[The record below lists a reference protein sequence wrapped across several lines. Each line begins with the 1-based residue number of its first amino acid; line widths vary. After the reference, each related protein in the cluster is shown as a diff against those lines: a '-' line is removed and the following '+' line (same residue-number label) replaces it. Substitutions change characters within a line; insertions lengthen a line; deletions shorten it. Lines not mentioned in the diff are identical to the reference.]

1 MKNIDFERFLNEN
14 ADFNRL
20 LSTLEEYND
29 GFVYISIGS
38 TIANGSKKNNINQLV
53 PLSLVTNSL
62 KRENANNCQKKSCKT
77 LCIAIDSLNINN
89 SQLDYETIIK
99 DKIKDSNIQ
108 FILLDI
114 KSIINNKQDILLK
127 NKEVE
132 SFFYTLF
139 NKIKQKLQEF
149 KINNK
154 NLKINNYLEFNN
166 SNIFKNVLNPYN
178 YENNIKTINSTK
190 KFTKKNRNK
199 NNNKTKKVKK

>member
-1 MKNIDFERFLNEN
+1 M
-14 ADFNRL
+14 
-20 LSTLEEYND
+20 
-29 GFVYISIGS
+29 
-38 TIANGSKKNNINQLV
+38 
-53 PLSLVTNSL
+53 

-89 SQLDYETIIK
+89 SHLDYETIIK

-166 SNIFKNVLNPYN
+166 SNIFKNVLNQYN

-190 KFTKKNRNK
+190 KITKKNRNK

>member
-1 MKNIDFERFLNEN
+1 
-14 ADFNRL
+14 
-20 LSTLEEYND
+20 
-29 GFVYISIGS
+29 
-38 TIANGSKKNNINQLV
+38 
-53 PLSLVTNSL
+53 L

>member
-1 MKNIDFERFLNEN
+1 M
-14 ADFNRL
+14 
-20 LSTLEEYND
+20 
-29 GFVYISIGS
+29 
-38 TIANGSKKNNINQLV
+38 
-53 PLSLVTNSL
+53 

-89 SQLDYETIIK
+89 PQLDYETIIK

>member
-1 MKNIDFERFLNEN
+1 
-14 ADFNRL
+14 
-20 LSTLEEYND
+20 
-29 GFVYISIGS
+29 
-38 TIANGSKKNNINQLV
+38 
-53 PLSLVTNSL
+53 L

-89 SQLDYETIIK
+89 PQLDYETIIK

-178 YENNIKTINSTK
+178 YENNIKTINSIK

-199 NNNKTKKVKK
+199 NNNKTRKVKK

>member
-1 MKNIDFERFLNEN
+1 M
-14 ADFNRL
+14 
-20 LSTLEEYND
+20 
-29 GFVYISIGS
+29 
-38 TIANGSKKNNINQLV
+38 
-53 PLSLVTNSL
+53 

-178 YENNIKTINSTK
+178 YENNIKTINSIK

>member
-1 MKNIDFERFLNEN
+1 
-14 ADFNRL
+14 L

-53 PLSLVTNSL
+53 PLSLVTSSL
-62 KRENANNCQKKSCKT
+62 KRENSNNCQKKSCKT

-199 NNNKTKKVKK
+199 NNNKTRKVKK

>member
-1 MKNIDFERFLNEN
+1 M
-14 ADFNRL
+14 
-20 LSTLEEYND
+20 
-29 GFVYISIGS
+29 VQ
-38 TIANGSKKNNINQLV
+38 KKNNINQLV
-53 PLSLVTNSL
+53 PLSLVTSSL

-99 DKIKDSNIQ
+99 DKIKDRNIQ